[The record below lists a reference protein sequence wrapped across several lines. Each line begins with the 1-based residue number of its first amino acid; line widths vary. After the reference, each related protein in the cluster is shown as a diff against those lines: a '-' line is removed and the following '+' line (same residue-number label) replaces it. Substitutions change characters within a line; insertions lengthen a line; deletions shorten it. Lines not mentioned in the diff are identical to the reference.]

1 VRVQAAG
8 RMAVAKSEVLR
19 KLLQAWHGRF
29 CTGPVAWI

>member
-1 VRVQAAG
+1 VQAAG

-29 CTGPVAWI
+29 VPVQ